1 MRSPRTRLLAA
12 SAVIALAVTA
22 CGGSVGDGGDGGD
35 DIAAPAPSA
44 QPSPSAVSPAACPIT
59 ATEVPPPP
67 GATTD
72 LQTKPVV
79 APSTA
84 PPPTELQY
92 ADVVKG
98 SGAEAVNGS
107 RVEVKYVGAFYETGQ
122 EFDASWK
129 GGPTKTIP
137 FGICQS
143 GVIPGFAVGPT
154 GMKVG
159 GRRVITIPARLGYGA
174 KGSPPTIPAGA
185 TLVFVVDLVKVL

>member
-1 MRSPRTRLLAA
+1 MSSSRTRLLAA
-12 SAVIALAVTA
+12 SAVVAFAVTA
-22 CGGSVGDGGDGGD
+22 CGSEGGSSDGKDT
-35 DIAAPAPSA
+35 AAPAPST

-67 GATTD
+67 AATTD

-98 SGAEAVNGS
+98 SGPEAVNGS